1 MSTGAIV
8 AVIIVVIVV
17 AAVLVVVAAANRR
30 RRLRARF
37 GPEYDRAV
45 TEHGSRREAEAD
57 LAERERHVRE
67 LDIRPLS
74 PAARSQYMSEW
85 TAVQEQFVDAPQ
97 AAVTGAQTLVSA
109 VMEDRGYPTQ
119 PYDQTLADLSV
130 QHASTLD
137 HFRAAHDISEN
148 AAAGTASTEDLRQAM
163 IHYRALFDELLGE
176 PDARPDGRA
185 GAEGVATTQPD
196 GLPAADQA
204 RADQVPADEAP
215 VSEPVVSES
224 AVNKPVVNEP
234 AVNGSADEPAVNGSA
249 VNGSAADEPAV
260 NGSAVDEP
268 AVNQAA
274 APAAPVGPG
283 TAGGNSGPPAGD
295 PAREP
300 TPDAVSAARR
310 QER

>member
-8 AVIIVVIVV
+8 AIVVVVIVV
-17 AAVLVVVAAANRR
+17 AAILIVMTAMNRR
-30 RRLRARF
+30 HRLQERF

-57 LAERERHVRE
+57 LAGRERHVRE

-74 PAARSQYMSEW
+74 QAARSQYMSEW

-137 HFRAAHDISEN
+137 HFRAAHDISQK

-163 IHYRALFDELLGE
+163 IHYRALFAELLGE
-176 PDARPDGRA
+176 PAGRVDGSAA
-185 GAEGVATTQPD
+185 GESVTTTSPD
-196 GLPAADQA
+196 GLPPVDQAPADQRPADQPAADQHPVDQPAADQPAADQRPVDQPAADQA
-204 RADQVPADEAP
+204 AGPA
-215 VSEPVVSES
+215 
-224 AVNKPVVNEP
+224 
-234 AVNGSADEPAVNGSA
+234 
-249 VNGSAADEPAV
+249 
-260 NGSAVDEP
+260 
-268 AVNQAA
+268 
-274 APAAPVGPG
+274 GPG
-283 TAGGNSGPPAGD
+283 TPAETPSQAAGD
-295 PAREP
+295 PARNP
-300 TPDAVSAARR
+300 SPDAVTTARR

>member
-8 AVIIVVIVV
+8 AIIVVVIVV
-17 AAVLVVVAAANRR
+17 AAVLVVVTTGNRR
-30 RRLRARF
+30 RRLRERF

-45 TEHGSRREAEAD
+45 TEHGSKRGAEAE

-74 PAARSQYMSEW
+74 AAKQSQYRSEW

-130 QHASTLD
+130 EHASTLD
-137 HFRAAHDISEN
+137 HFRAAHDISQN

-163 IHYRALFDELLGE
+163 IHYRALFAELLGE
-176 PDARPDGRA
+176 PASNLDGRA
-185 GAEGVATTQPD
+185 ASQPGAG
-196 GLPAADQA
+196 
-204 RADQVPADEAP
+204 
-215 VSEPVVSES
+215 
-224 AVNKPVVNEP
+224 AV
-234 AVNGSADEPAVNGSA
+234 DEPAA
-249 VNGSAADEPAV
+249 AADEPAAATAVDETSVDQPPVDQPSAVDQPAAVDQPPV
-260 NGSAVDEP
+260 NQSPAVTAVDEP
-268 AVNQAA
+268 A
-274 APAAPVGPG
+274 
-283 TAGGNSGPPAGD
+283 D
-295 PAREP
+295 PALNP
-300 TPDAVSAARR
+300 TPDAVTTARR

>member
-17 AAVLVVVAAANRR
+17 AAILVVVAVANRR
-30 RRLRARF
+30 RRLRERF
-37 GPEYDRAV
+37 GPEYDRAI

-57 LAERERHVRE
+57 LTERERHVRE

-130 QHASTLD
+130 EHASTLD
-137 HFRAAHDISEN
+137 HFRAAHDISQN
-148 AAAGTASTEDLRQAM
+148 AAAGAASTEDLRQAM
-163 IHYRALFDELLGE
+163 IHYRALFAELLGE
-176 PDARPDGRA
+176 PDARLDGRA
-185 GAEGVATTQPD
+185 AAEGITTPTTPD
-196 GLPAADQA
+196 GLPPVDQA
-204 RADQVPADEAP
+204 PLDQAPLDQAPVDEAP
-215 VSEPVVSES
+215 VDQAPVGTS
-224 AVNKPVVNEP
+224 AGDRVPADQAAANEP
-234 AVNGSADEPAVNGSA
+234 
-249 VNGSAADEPAV
+249 
-260 NGSAVDEP
+260 AVDEP
-268 AVNQAA
+268 AVDEAA
-274 APAAPVGPG
+274 APAAPAGPG
-283 TAGGNSGPPAGD
+283 ATGENSGPPAGD
-295 PAREP
+295 PARSP
-300 TPDAVSAARR
+300 TPDAVPAARR